1 MLDADL
7 EALNVYKEAGA
18 EPDEG
23 KAAVARV
30 VRNRMHARFMSDGTV
45 AGTILARDQFSWAYF
60 DWVNGKYVR
69 VCSTPAAAMVRAQH
83 LFTQATATVLA
94 HCADIAQQ
102 VASGTYYGPNFA
114 RLGFDAVSYLNPRI
128 LTKLPDWAKSQN
140 FIVSIGHH
148 DFYRAAPPPLVA

>member
-7 EALNVYKEAGA
+7 EALNIYKEAGA

-23 KAAVARV
+23 KAAIARV
-30 VRNRMHARFMSDGTV
+30 VRNRMRLHYSSDGTM

-69 VCSTPAAAMVRAQH
+69 VCSTKDQAALRAQRLFVQAPAAP
-83 LFTQATATVLA
+83 LA
-94 HCADIAQQ
+94 HCADIAQR
-102 VASGTYYGPNFA
+102 VAAGVFIGPGYV
-114 RLGFDAVSYLNPRI
+114 RLGYDAVHYLNPRI
-128 LTKLPDWAKSQN
+128 LTKLPDWATSKN
-140 FIVSIGHH
+140 YIVSIGHH